1 MVVVM
6 TGSPNA
12 GAYPA
17 PSAEVWARRAQ
28 QEASKSTERTKG
40 FEELRQQV
48 TDKKAKL
55 AAEKREKKR
64 LEDARFKARQKA
76 VQDAKAAERTQR
88 SAQRA
93 AALQKISQEH
103 EGWVHKERELEKKK
117 ISQGQTR
124 TADMA
129 DGLHQED
136 EIEAALLSNE
146 NEMKTAAW
154 ESLAEQRRLDEENEA
169 LRAATEKADREAKAN
184 ALREQVKRQ
193 KDEEERAA
201 RELAY
206 KIKKDMELETRKQR
220 EVEANK
226 AAEQRQRAM
235 AERKKNDEYDAWLA
249 KDHIRTAAER
259 AHERTDPSKMH
270 QGGIPGHGKPTDF
283 TPGR

>member
-1 MVVVM
+1 VVVM

-28 QEASKSTERTKG
+28 QEASKSAERTKG

-48 TDKKAKL
+48 EDKKAK
-55 AAEKREKKR
+55 AAEEKRQKKR
-64 LEDARFKARQKA
+64 MEDAKFKARQKA
-76 VQDAKAAERTQR
+76 LRDSQTAERTQR
-88 SAQRA
+88 ADQRA
-93 AALQKISQEH
+93 NALAKISREH
-103 EGWVHKERELEKKK
+103 DGWVHKERERERQKVA
-117 ISQGQTR
+117 QGNAR

-136 EIEAALLSNE
+136 EIEAAILSRE
-146 NEMKTAAW
+146 NDMKTAAW
-154 ESLAEQRRLDEENEA
+154 ESLAEQRRMDEENA
-169 LRAATEKADREAKAN
+169 AMRAAKEKAEREAKAT

-206 KIKKDMELETRKQR
+206 KIKKEMELETRKQR
-220 EVEANK
+220 EVESNK
-226 AAEQRQRAM
+226 TADQRARAL

-270 QGGIPGHGKPTDF
+270 QGGLPGHGKPTDF